1 MSDVQLPARQ
11 STSCNPSNQA
21 MRVMASKLLKAS
33 LHIWE
38 SELPAHNT
46 QYLDSRHGRKV
57 APLKKLLVPLHLHKA
72 MQADARQ
79 FDLLTNSGLK
89 KRDDSSSDDDDQAD
103 DTEFDESFD
112 ESNE

>member
-33 LHIWE
+33 LHIRE
-38 SELPAHNT
+38 SELLAHNT
-46 QYLDSRHGRKV
+46 QYLDGRKV

-103 DTEFDESFD
+103 DTEFDESLD